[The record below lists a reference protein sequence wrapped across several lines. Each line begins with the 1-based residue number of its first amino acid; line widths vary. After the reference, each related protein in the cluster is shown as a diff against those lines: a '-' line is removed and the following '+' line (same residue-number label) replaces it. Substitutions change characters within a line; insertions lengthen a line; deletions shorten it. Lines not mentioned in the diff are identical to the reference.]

1 LKLPLKNLLQFKKN
15 TNFFQ
20 ELKMIC
26 PVCGSELREDAKF
39 CNVCG
44 FEIGI
49 ENQINIREI
58 RQKITKF
65 RLPNFVEEVEP
76 TWRDCPLCGKPVV
89 KSIGEYGE
97 FCACATYPI
106 CKFACD
112 EDELDELT
120 NSPLP
125 DCPIC
130 KDGKILPRK
139 GRYGKFY
146 GCSNYPQ
153 CNFTVPEDDL
163 DKLDSM
169 EIKRCPNCGGYKD
182 YHAELCI
189 KCSLIKR
196 RKVDRPCKEDLLKLI
211 INKTFVEIGK
221 IYGVSDNAI
230 RKWCKY
236 YDLPYKK
243 EDIKK
248 ILY

>member
-1 LKLPLKNLLQFKKN
+1 MIYINDFLLF
-15 TNFFQ
+15 
-20 ELKMIC
+20 I
-26 PVCGSELREDAKF
+26 R
-39 CNVCG
+39 
-44 FEIGI
+44 I

-153 CNFTVPEDDL
+153 CNFTVPEDVPLPDTYGTGFESA
-163 DKLDSM
+163 DSFSQ
-169 EIKRCPNCGGYKD
+169 
-182 YHAELCI
+182 AE
-189 KCSLIKR
+189 S
-196 RKVDRPCKEDLLKLI
+196 E
-211 INKTFVEIGK
+211 
-221 IYGVSDNAI
+221 
-230 RKWCKY
+230 
-236 YDLPYKK
+236 LPF
-243 EDIKK
+243 
-248 ILY
+248 

>member
-1 LKLPLKNLLQFKKN
+1 
-15 TNFFQ
+15 
-20 ELKMIC
+20 MIC

-49 ENQINIREI
+49 EDQINIREI

-146 GCSNYPQ
+146 GCSNYPK
-153 CNFTVPEDDL
+153 CNFTVPEDEL

-169 EIKRCPNCGGYKD
+169 EIKRCPNCGGY
-182 YHAELCI
+182 L
-189 KCSLIKR
+189 
-196 RKVDRPCKEDLLKLI
+196 LLK
-211 INKTFVEIGK
+211 TGK
-221 IYGVSDNAI
+221 NG
-230 RKWCKY
+230 KY
-236 YDLPYKK
+236 YGCNKCRFTCPQ
-243 EDIKK
+243 EDIDDVETAPYDKCPECGG
-248 ILY
+248 ILVRRVSPNGEFISCSNYPNCYYSKSL

>member
-1 LKLPLKNLLQFKKN
+1 
-15 TNFFQ
+15 
-20 ELKMIC
+20 MIC

-49 ENQINIREI
+49 EDQINIREI

-130 KDGKILPRK
+130 KS
-139 GRYGKFY
+139 F
-146 GCSNYPQ
+146 N
-153 CNFTVPEDDL
+153 VM
-163 DKLDSM
+163 KL
-169 EIKRCPNCGGYKD
+169 
-182 YHAELCI
+182 
-189 KCSLIKR
+189 
-196 RKVDRPCKEDLLKLI
+196 LL
-211 INKTFVEIGK
+211 
-221 IYGVSDNAI
+221 
-230 RKWCKY
+230 
-236 YDLPYKK
+236 
-243 EDIKK
+243 
-248 ILY
+248 

>member
-1 LKLPLKNLLQFKKN
+1 
-15 TNFFQ
+15 
-20 ELKMIC
+20 MIC

-120 NSPLP
+120 NSPLL

-153 CNFTVPEDDL
+153 CNFTVSEDDL
-163 DKLDSM
+163 DKLASM
-169 EIKRCPNCGGYKD
+169 EIKRCPNCGGYLLLRILPR
-182 YHAELCI
+182 LCKQNCI
-189 KCSLIKR
+189 DQRRSASLQGQEYIAHGR
-196 RKVDRPCKEDLLKLI
+196 RARHGGTEDR
-211 INKTFVEIGK
+211 EIHGACQ
-221 IYGVSDNAI
+221 DN
-230 RKWCKY
+230 
-236 YDLPYKK
+236 LPV
-243 EDIKK
+243 
-248 ILY
+248 L